1 MNIKKYLNNIR
12 IQDEEKVSICEE
24 FQKRNIMRLN
34 ISLRFL
40 LPMFILFVF
49 VFSLDYQ
56 NGSQIE
62 KQWRTGIMAA
72 HTITFF
78 VLSLILISAYYIN
91 KKDIFTNRYSYFI
104 THFTY
109 IFTLLMG
116 GVLAITDQLVTT
128 SINPFMISCL
138 VMPLFLII
146 HPRYT
151 LIWYISATISFL
163 IFEPITQSN
172 HSILLSNTANG
183 FAAATIGYALSV
195 ILWQINLSKA
205 RQERVIS
212 RQKEELE
219 EQNAELIR
227 KSEELRQAIQTKDK
241 FFSIISH
248 DLKSPFQGFI
258 GLTQMMAEG
267 NIDFSRSEITEYG
280 KALYDTASTVYKLLE
295 NLLEWAKMQK
305 NEIDFTPKNFS
316 ISETA
321 GQIAEAFIQRANQK
335 EITLI
340 DDFPKNIAAYGDEK
354 MINSVLRNLLSN
366 AVKFTSRKGK
376 VTINALET
384 EDKMIQVSVEDNGI
398 GMSSDDINNLFRL
411 DKKVSSPGTE
421 GEPSSGL
428 GLLLCKEFVERNSGK
443 IWASSTYGK
452 GSTFTF
458 TLPSA
463 RNNQSGNL
471 LQ

>member
-12 IQDEEKVSICEE
+12 IRDEEKVSICEE
-24 FQKRNIMRLN
+24 FQKRNIARLN

-40 LPMFILFVF
+40 LPLFILFVF

-56 NGSQIE
+56 KWNLIE
-62 KQWRTGIMAA
+62 RQWRIGIITA
-72 HTITFF
+72 HSITFF
-78 VLSLILISAYYIN
+78 VLSFILISAYYIN
-91 KKDIFTNRYSYFI
+91 KKDIFTIRYSYFI

-116 GVLAITDQLVTT
+116 GVLAIIDQLVTT

-146 HPRYT
+146 HPKFT
-151 LIWYISATISFL
+151 LAWYLSTTISFL
-163 IFEPITQSN
+163 LLEPITQSN
-172 HSILLSNTANG
+172 PSILLSNTANG
-183 FAAATIGYALSV
+183 LAAATIGYALSV
-195 ILWQINLSKA
+195 ILWQITLSKA

-212 RQKEELE
+212 KQKEELE

-267 NIDFSRSEITEYG
+267 NIDFSRTEITEYG
-280 KALYDTASTVYKLLE
+280 KALFETASTVYKLLE

-305 NEIDFTPKNFS
+305 NEIDFTPKKFS

-321 GQIAEAFIQRANQK
+321 GQIADAFAQRAGQK
-335 EITLI
+335 EILI
-340 DDFPKNIAAYGDEK
+340 VDNIPQNLNAYGDEK

-366 AVKFTSRKGK
+366 AVKFTNRKGR
-376 VTINALET
+376 VTISAHET

-398 GMSSDDINNLFRL
+398 GMPPDDIKNLFRL

-443 IWASSTYGK
+443 IWAGSIYGT

-458 TLPSA
+458 TLPSGG
-463 RNNQSGNL
+463 NN
-471 LQ
+471 

>member
-1 MNIKKYLNNIR
+1 MDVKKYLNKIL
-12 IQDEEKVSICEE
+12 ISDEENASVQEE

-40 LPMFILFVF
+40 LPLFIIFIF
-49 VFSLDYQ
+49 FFSIDYDKS
-56 NGSQIE
+56 NIVE
-62 KQWRTGIMAA
+62 KQWRIGIITA

-78 VLSLILISAYYIN
+78 VLTFILISAFYIN
-91 KKDIFTNRYSYFI
+91 KKEIFKNRFSYSL

-109 IFTLLMG
+109 IFTLFMG

-146 HPRYT
+146 RPNYS
-151 LIWYISATISFL
+151 LVWYISTTISFL
-163 IFEPITQSN
+163 LLEPITQSN
-172 HSILLSNTANG
+172 PSILLSNTANG
-183 FAAATIGYALSV
+183 LAASTIGYALSV
-195 ILWQINLSKA
+195 ILWQINLSKF
-205 RQERVIS
+205 RQERVI
-212 RQKEELE
+212 RKQKEELE
-219 EQNAELIR
+219 KQNAELLR

-267 NIDFSRSEITEYG
+267 NIDFSKSEITEYG

-305 NEIDFTPKNFS
+305 DEMEFTPKNFS
-316 ISETA
+316 ISEAA
-321 GQIAEAFIQRANQK
+321 GQITEAFNQRASQK
-335 EITLI
+335 GILI
-340 DDFPKNIAAYGDEK
+340 IDNFPKILNAYGDEK

-366 AVKFTSRKGK
+366 AVKFTNRHGK
-376 VTINALET
+376 VTINAYET
-384 EDKMIQVSVEDNGI
+384 EDSMIQISVEDNGI
-398 GMSSDDINNLFRL
+398 GMSSDNINNLFRL

-443 IWASSTYGK
+443 IWVNSTYGK
-452 GSTFTF
+452 GTAFYF

-463 RNNQSGNL
+463 RNN
-471 LQ
+471 